1 MMSRLVLVFTLA
13 LLMVAAVC
21 GWWLIALPR
30 ASQTSAAPQVD
41 VAALL
46 AEKDASAP
54 RVDSPDQVLARLP
67 AMALD
72 RPQRDPA
79 ESAERPSREPKLLPA
94 IEAPLPLAPES
105 TASPSTVSR
114 SPALDTKAGVPN
126 RPASL
131 STPPATAPELAPSA
145 ATPADDDLLAWMR
158 LLTDQRRASDAVA
171 HLRARGFNA
180 SHIELARR
188 FTNDDPAV
196 RKAAIRSLTKI
207 RGVTPADWLIWASRD
222 PEPEVRRLAATLMIT
237 SSDPRLQA
245 AVETMALQDPDAEL
259 RELAR
264 HGIDRLRGRN

>member
-1 MMSRLVLVFTLA
+1 MMSRLILVFTLT

-30 ASQTSAAPQVD
+30 ASRPSEAPRVD

-46 AEKDASAP
+46 AEKGASAP
-54 RVDSPDQVLARLP
+54 RVDPPDQVLARLP
-67 AMALD
+67 AVALD
-72 RPQRDPA
+72 RPRRDPA

-114 SPALDTKAGVPN
+114 SPALDSKAGVPN
-126 RPASL
+126 RPATL
-131 STPPATAPELAPSA
+131 TEPPAPAREPA
-145 ATPADDDLLAWMR
+145 PADDDLLAWMR
-158 LLTDQRRASDAVA
+158 LLADPRRAKDAVA
-171 HLRARGFNA
+171 HLRASGFNA

-188 FTNDDPAV
+188 FTSDEPAV
-196 RKAAIRSLTKI
+196 RMAAIRSLTKI

-264 HGIDRLRGRN
+264 DGIDRLRGRN